1 MPLILEVLAHSG
13 AGRWPAREVPSKSF
27 CMLNRTET
35 VTTPREGEFRRELG
49 LIDASAIVAGSMIGS
64 GIFIVSA
71 DVARTVGSPGWLL
84 VVWVLNAVITFLG
97 ALAYG
102 ELAAMMPRA
111 GGQYVYLREAYSPL
125 LGFLYGWTLFL
136 VIQSGTIAAVA
147 VAFAKFLGVLVP
159 WVSAEYTL
167 LQIGAISLSTQQLL
181 AIAVLA
187 LLTWSNSRGIR
198 EGKIIQNV
206 FTFAKVVTLL
216 ALIALG
222 LFVARNS
229 EAVTANLASLW
240 GETPVSLSFLMLVG
254 AAMVGPL
261 FSSDAWNNV
270 TFTAG
275 EVKNPR
281 RTLPLSLLGG
291 TGLVMLL
298 YCLTN
303 VAYLCLL
310 PLTGSPTGET
320 AVERGIQYAAEDRV
334 ATAAAYMIFGTDAA
348 AIMACAIMVST
359 FGCLNGLILSGPRL
373 YYAMA
378 QDRLFFAR
386 TGHLNAAGVPASG
399 LWLQMAWA
407 SVLTLSGTYGNLL
420 DYVILAAL
428 LFYVLT
434 VVGLFILRRTRPD
447 AERPYRAYGYPW
459 LPAIYVLIAAAIML
473 DLLFVKPAYTWP
485 GLLIVL
491 TGVPVYFLW
500 KR

>member
-1 MPLILEVLAHSG
+1 MTDRA
-13 AGRWPAREVPSKSF
+13 
-27 CMLNRTET
+27 ET
-35 VTTPREGEFRRELG
+35 AVVAYEGTFRRELG
-49 LIDASAIVAGSMIGS
+49 LVDAGAIVAGSMIGS

-71 DVARTVGSPGWLL
+71 DVARTVNSAGWLL
-84 VVWVLNAVITFLG
+84 LVWLVNAIITVLG

-147 VAFAKFLGVLVP
+147 VAFAKFLGVGVL
-159 WVSAEYTL
+159 WVKEEYTL
-167 LQIGAISLSTQQLL
+167 AQVGPVSLSTQRLV
-181 AIAVLA
+181 AIAVIA
-187 LLTWSNSRGIR
+187 LLTWSNNRGVR
-198 EGKIIQNV
+198 EGKIVQNL
-206 FTFAKVVTLL
+206 FTFAKIAALATL
-216 ALIALG
+216 ITLG
-222 LFVARNS
+222 LFVARKT
-229 EAVTANLASLW
+229 EAVSSNVQSLW
-240 GETPVSLSFLMLVG
+240 GKTPLSLGFLMLAG
-254 AAMVGPL
+254 GAMVGPL

-270 TFTAG
+270 TFTAS

-303 VAYLCLL
+303 AAYLCLL
-310 PLTGSPTGET
+310 PLAGSATGET
-320 AVERGIQYAAEDRV
+320 VAARGIQYAAEDRV
-334 ATAAAYMIFGTDAA
+334 ATAAAYMIFGPSAA
-348 AIMACAIMVST
+348 SIMAGAIMVST
-359 FGCLNGLILSGPRL
+359 FGCLNGLILAGPRL

-378 QDRLFFAR
+378 RDRLFFVR
-386 TGHLNAAGVPASG
+386 TGHLNVAGVPAGG
-399 LWLQMAWA
+399 LWLQMVWA
-407 SVLTLSGTYGNLL
+407 SLLTLSGTYGNLL
-420 DYVILAAL
+420 DYVVFAAL

-447 AERPYRAYGYPW
+447 VERPYRVSGYPW
-459 LPAIYVLIAAAIML
+459 LPALYVLAASVIML

-491 TGVPVYFLW
+491 TGVPIYFLW
-500 KR
+500 QRGSA

>member
-1 MPLILEVLAHSG
+1 MASP
-13 AGRWPAREVPSKSF
+13 
-27 CMLNRTET
+27 TET
-35 VTTPREGEFRRELG
+35 VTVAHEGTFRRELG

-71 DVARTVGSPGWLL
+71 DVARTVNSAGWLL
-84 VVWVLNAVITFLG
+84 LVWLLDAGLTLMG

-147 VAFAKFLGVLVP
+147 VAFAKFLGVWVP
-159 WVSAEYTL
+159 WVSAQYTL
-167 LQIGAISLSTQQLL
+167 AQVGPVSLSTQRLV
-181 AIAVLA
+181 AIAVIA
-187 LLTWSNSRGIR
+187 LLTWSNSRGVR
-198 EGKIIQNV
+198 EGKIIQNL
-206 FTFAKVVTLL
+206 FTCAKVAALATL
-216 ALIALG
+216 IILG
-222 LFVARNS
+222 LFFARKA
-229 EAVTANLASLW
+229 EAVTANLQNLW
-240 GETPVSLSFLMLVG
+240 GETPLSLGFLMLVG
-254 AAMVGPL
+254 GAMVGPL

-291 TGLVMLL
+291 TGVVMLL

-310 PLTGSPTGET
+310 PLTGSATGET
-320 AVERGIQYAAEDRV
+320 VMARGMQYAAEDRV
-334 ATAAAYMIFGTDAA
+334 ATAAAYMIFGSSAA
-348 AIMACAIMVST
+348 SIMAGAIMVST
-359 FGCLNGLILSGPRL
+359 FGCLNGLILAGPRL

-378 QDRLFFAR
+378 RDRLFFAR
-386 TGHLNAAGVPASG
+386 TGHLNEAGVPAGG

-407 SVLTLSGTYGNLL
+407 SLLTLSGTYGNLL
-420 DYVILAAL
+420 DYVVFAAL
-428 LFYVLT
+428 LFYMLT

-447 AERPYRAYGYPW
+447 AERPYRVCGYPW
-459 LPAIYVLIAAAIML
+459 LPACYVLASSALML
-473 DLLFVKPAYTWP
+473 DLLFVKPTYTWP

-491 TGVPVYFLW
+491 TGVPIYFLW
-500 KR
+500 QRRSA

>member
-1 MPLILEVLAHSG
+1 MID
-13 AGRWPAREVPSKSF
+13 
-27 CMLNRTET
+27 RTET
-35 VTTPREGEFRRELG
+35 ATVAREGTFRRELG
-49 LIDASAIVAGSMIGS
+49 LIDAGAIVAGSMIGS

-71 DVARTVGSPGWLL
+71 DVARTVDSAGWLL
-84 VVWVLNAVITFLG
+84 LVWVLNALMTVLG

-147 VAFAKFLGVLVP
+147 VAFAKFLGVLLP
-159 WVSAEYTL
+159 WVSAEHTL
-167 LQIGAISLSTQQLL
+167 ARMGPVSLSTQRLVS
-181 AIAVLA
+181 IAVIA
-187 LLTWSNSRGIR
+187 LLTWSNSRGVR
-198 EGKIIQNV
+198 EGKIVQNL
-206 FTFAKVVTLL
+206 FTFAKVAALATL
-216 ALIALG
+216 ITLG
-222 LFVARNS
+222 LFVARRT
-229 EAVTANLASLW
+229 EAVTRNFSGLW
-240 GETPVSLSFLMLVG
+240 GDTPVTLRFLMLVG
-254 AAMVGPL
+254 GAMVGPL

-310 PLTGSPTGET
+310 PLAGAATGET
-320 AVERGIQYAAEDRV
+320 VGARGIQYATDDRV
-334 ATAAAYMIFGTDAA
+334 ATAAASMIFGANAA
-348 AIMACAIMVST
+348 SIMAGAIMVST
-359 FGCLNGLILSGPRL
+359 FGCLNGLILAGPRL

-378 QDRLFFAR
+378 QDRLFITR
-386 TGHLNAAGVPASG
+386 TGRLNAAGVPAGG

-407 SVLTLSGTYGNLL
+407 SLLTLSGTYGNLL
-420 DYVILAAL
+420 DYVVFAAL

-447 AERPYRAYGYPW
+447 VERPYRVYGYPW
-459 LPAIYVLIAAAIML
+459 LPALYVLAASVIMF

-491 TGVPVYFLW
+491 TGMPVYFFW
-500 KR
+500 KRHSV

>member
-1 MPLILEVLAHSG
+1 MSK
-13 AGRWPAREVPSKSF
+13 ARFSTARTDPVPVS
-27 CMLNRTET
+27 
-35 VTTPREGEFRRELG
+35 PGEGEFHRELG
-49 LIDASAIVAGSMIGS
+49 LVDASAIVAGSMIGS

-84 VVWVLNAVITFLG
+84 LVWLLNAIITVLG
-97 ALAYG
+97 ALTYG

-111 GGQYVYLREAYSPL
+111 GGQYVYLCEAYSPL

-159 WVSAEYTL
+159 WVSAEHTL
-167 LQIGAISLSTQQLL
+167 LQVGTVSLSTQRSV
-181 AIAVLA
+181 AIAVIA
-187 LLTWSNSRGIR
+187 LLTWSNSRGVR
-198 EGKIIQNV
+198 EGKIVQNL
-206 FTFAKVVTLL
+206 FTSAKITALA
-216 ALIALG
+216 ALIVLG
-222 LFVARNS
+222 LFVARNTA
-229 EAVTANLASLW
+229 AVSANFDTLW
-240 GETPVSLSFLMLVG
+240 GDAPVTLGFLMLVG
-254 AAMVGPL
+254 GAMVGPL

-310 PLTGSPTGET
+310 PLAGSATGET
-320 AVERGIQYAAEDRV
+320 VAARGIQYAADDRV
-334 ATAAAYMIFGTDAA
+334 ATAAAYMIFGPSAA
-348 AIMACAIMVST
+348 AIMAGAIMVST
-359 FGCLNGLILSGPRL
+359 FGCLNGLILTGPRL

-378 QDRLFFAR
+378 RDRLFFAR
-386 TGHLNAAGVPASG
+386 TGRLNAAGVPAGG
-399 LWLQMAWA
+399 LWFQMAWA
-407 SVLTLSGTYGNLL
+407 SLLTLSGTYGNLL
-420 DYVILAAL
+420 DYVVFAAL

-434 VVGLFILRRTRPD
+434 VVGLFVLRRTRPD
-447 AERPYRAYGYPW
+447 AERPSRAYGYPW
-459 LPAIYVLIAAAIML
+459 LPGLYVLATSAIML

-485 GLLIVL
+485 GLVIVL
-491 TGVPVYFLW
+491 TGVPVYFFW
-500 KR
+500 QRHSTRDPA